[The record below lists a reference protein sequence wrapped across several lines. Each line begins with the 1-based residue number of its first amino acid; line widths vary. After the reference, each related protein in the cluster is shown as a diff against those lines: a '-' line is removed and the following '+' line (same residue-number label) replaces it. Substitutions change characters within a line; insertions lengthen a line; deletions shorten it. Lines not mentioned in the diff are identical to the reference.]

1 MENELKTTVAR
12 FTSSCRAGGYG
23 STTLIMALTATLRY
37 PIEERENA
45 LLRFTEM
52 VEKWMPEEE
61 LQEEIRKFLT

>member
-1 MENELKTTVAR
+1 MENDLKELATR
-12 FTSSCRAGGYG
+12 FAGSCRKGGYG
-23 STTLIMALTATLRY
+23 STTLIMAVISTLRY

-61 LQEEIRKFLT
+61 LQEEIRKYLV